1 MSIFGSAMGSNPI
14 DTLGTKLSKGAE
26 TANAFHALCSESG
39 RIGLFLRLFLQIF
52 IRQMLITSK
61 TTGFVKSARNGRTRI
76 G

>member
-39 RIGLFLRLFLQIF
+39 RIGLFLRLFL
-52 IRQMLITSK
+52 IRQMLITGK